1 MVLAIFAEL
10 DKIPSERFQDCNKIS
25 NLWTFLSLEV
35 FRMTAKPSY
44 EELAQRVKD
53 LEHSRSEHNLIE
65 ETLRKSEEKYS
76 RLFHNSNDGIFIH
89 DLEGNILDANQKVL
103 ELFGYTKA
111 EISGI
116 KIPMLHPADAL
127 EKSKWAFETILRDG
141 FVRFE
146 VDFKKKNGAL
156 FPAEVSSS
164 LFETGGHEV
173 IQGIVG
179 DITFRK
185 LAEQALQ
192 DSEDKYR
199 LLADHSADIIY
210 KINIETEQ
218 YTYISPSIK
227 KVLGYTVEEGL
238 ALKAQDTVTEASY
251 KEQRERLL
259 DAIANNRMDPEILEL
274 EAIHKEGHTL
284 PVETHANFILDEQGN
299 PVEILGVVRDISKQK
314 KMEEEREKLIQH
326 LQEALKEIK
335 TLRGILPIC
344 SVCKKIRDDKGY
356 WNQIESYIHEHSEA
370 EFSHGIC
377 PECAKNIYLNY
388 EIDPD

>member
-1 MVLAIFAEL
+1 M
-10 DKIPSERFQDCNKIS
+10 
-25 NLWTFLSLEV
+25 
-35 FRMTAKPSY
+35 
-44 EELAQRVKD
+44 
-53 LEHSRSEHNLIE
+53 
-65 ETLRKSEEKYS
+65 
-76 RLFHNSNDGIFIH
+76 
-89 DLEGNILDANQKVL
+89 
-103 ELFGYTKA
+103 
-111 EISGI
+111 
-116 KIPMLHPADAL
+116 
-127 EKSKWAFETILRDG
+127 
-141 FVRFE
+141 
-146 VDFKKKNGAL
+146 
-156 FPAEVSSS
+156 
-164 LFETGGHEV
+164 
-173 IQGIVG
+173 
-179 DITFRK
+179 
-185 LAEQALQ
+185 
-192 DSEDKYR
+192 
-199 LLADHSADIIY
+199 
-210 KINIETEQ
+210 
-218 YTYISPSIK
+218 
-227 KVLGYTVEEGL
+227 GYTVEEGL

-377 PECAKNIYLNY
+377 PECAKNIYLYY